1 MDSEKTGKIRDVV
14 KENVDKILK
23 FQFVKVCLLI
33 YGMLFIIGCEQG
45 ETIAP
50 GNGNN
55 DIPGS
60 FKPGVFIINE
70 GNFGWG
76 NGSISF
82 FDFTKSKVYNHLF
95 QKANDRVLGDVPQS
109 IFIMDS
115 LGFIVVNNSG
125 KIEVVNMEDFR
136 SINTINGFTSPRCF
150 LPVSESIAYV
160 SDLYGGSITQVR
172 LDDYTI
178 TKTIETGMSTEQMI
192 KIGDEVFVANWA
204 GGNKILV
211 IDIVEGKMVDTID
224 VIMEPNS
231 MVLDKHQKLWV
242 LCSGGFSNKE
252 MPGIIRIDPV
262 TREKEKTFRFNVLE
276 SSPSHLCINGSGDT
290 LYYLN
295 NGIFQMPVTETEIPS
310 EPLVQNGKL
319 FYSIGI
325 DPENGIIYAADAI
338 DYQQKGKV
346 FRYMPEGALKDSFDV
361 DIIPGSFVFNR

>member
-1 MDSEKTGKIRDVV
+1 MKMTKAKLLKT
-14 KENVDKILK
+14 
-23 FQFVKVCLLI
+23 CLLI
-33 YGMLFIIGCEQG
+33 AGMLFIVGCEQG

-50 GNGNN
+50 DNGNN
-55 DIPGS
+55 NIPRS

-76 NGSISF
+76 NGSVSF
-82 FDFTKSKVYNHLF
+82 FDRADSKVYNHLF

-109 IFIMDS
+109 MFIMDS

-125 KIEVVNMEDFR
+125 KVEVINMESFI
-136 SINTINGFTSPRCF
+136 SVNTITGLTSPRYF

-160 SDLYGGSITQVR
+160 SDLYSGSVTLVR
-172 LDDYTI
+172 LDDFTI
-178 TKTIETGMSTEQMI
+178 IKTIETGMSTEQMI
-192 KIGDEVFVANWA
+192 KIGDELFVANWS

-211 IDIVEGKMVDTID
+211 IDIVEGKLVDTIA

-231 MVLDKHQKLWV
+231 MVLDKHRKLWV
-242 LCSGGFSNKE
+242 LCSGGFLNEE

-262 TREKEKTFRFNVLE
+262 TREKEKIFRFSMLE

-310 EPLVQNGKL
+310 DPLVQNGKL

-325 DPENGIIYAADAI
+325 DPESGIIYAADAI

>member
-1 MDSEKTGKIRDVV
+1 MTKAKLLKT
-14 KENVDKILK
+14 
-23 FQFVKVCLLI
+23 CLLI
-33 YGMLFIIGCEQG
+33 AGMLFIVGCEQG

-50 GNGNN
+50 DNGNN
-55 DIPGS
+55 NIPRS

-76 NGSISF
+76 NGSVSF
-82 FDFTKSKVYNHLF
+82 FDRADSKVYNHLF
-95 QKANDRVLGDVPQS
+95 QKANDRALGDVPQS
-109 IFIMDS
+109 MFIMDS

-125 KIEVVNMEDFR
+125 KVEVINMESFI
-136 SINTINGFTSPRCF
+136 SVNTITGLTSPRYF

-160 SDLYGGSITQVR
+160 SDLYSGSVTLVR
-172 LDDYTI
+172 LDDFTI
-178 TKTIETGMSTEQMI
+178 IKTIETGMSTEQMI
-192 KIGDEVFVANWA
+192 KIGDELFVANWS

-211 IDIVEGKMVDTID
+211 IDIVEGKLVDTIA

-231 MVLDKHQKLWV
+231 MVLDKHRKLWV
-242 LCSGGFSNKE
+242 LCSGGFLNEE

-262 TREKEKTFRFNVLE
+262 TREKEKTFRFSMLE

-310 EPLVQNGKL
+310 DPLVQNGKL

-325 DPENGIIYAADAI
+325 DPESGIIYAADAI

>member
-1 MDSEKTGKIRDVV
+1 MTKAKLLKT
-14 KENVDKILK
+14 
-23 FQFVKVCLLI
+23 CLLI
-33 YGMLFIIGCEQG
+33 AGMLFIVGCEQG

-50 GNGNN
+50 DNGNN
-55 DIPGS
+55 NIPRS

-76 NGSISF
+76 NGSVSF
-82 FDFTKSKVYNHLF
+82 FDRADSKVYNHLF
-95 QKANDRVLGDVPQS
+95 QKANDRALGDVPQS
-109 IFIMDS
+109 MFIMDS

-125 KIEVVNMEDFR
+125 KVEVINMESFI
-136 SINTINGFTSPRCF
+136 SVNTITGLTSPRYF

-160 SDLYGGSITQVR
+160 SDLYSGSVTLVR
-172 LDDYTI
+172 LDDFTI
-178 TKTIETGMSTEQMI
+178 IKTIETGMSTEQMI
-192 KIGDEVFVANWA
+192 KIGDELFVANWS

-211 IDIVEGKMVDTID
+211 IDIVEGKLVDTIA

-231 MVLDKHQKLWV
+231 MVLDKHRKLWV
-242 LCSGGFSNKE
+242 LCSGGFLNEE

-262 TREKEKTFRFNVLE
+262 TREKEKIFRFSMLE

-310 EPLVQNGKL
+310 DPLVQNGKL

-325 DPENGIIYAADAI
+325 DPESGIIYAADAI

-361 DIIPGSFVFNR
+361 DIIPGFFVFNR

>member
-1 MDSEKTGKIRDVV
+1 MTKAKLLKT
-14 KENVDKILK
+14 
-23 FQFVKVCLLI
+23 CLLI
-33 YGMLFIIGCEQG
+33 AGMLFIVGCEQG

-50 GNGNN
+50 DNGNN
-55 DIPGS
+55 NIPRS

-76 NGSISF
+76 NGSVSF
-82 FDFTKSKVYNHLF
+82 FDRADSKVYNHLF
-95 QKANDRVLGDVPQS
+95 QKANDRALGDVPQS
-109 IFIMDS
+109 MFIMDS

-125 KIEVVNMEDFR
+125 KVEVINMESFI
-136 SINTINGFTSPRCF
+136 SVNTITGLTSPRYF

-160 SDLYGGSITQVR
+160 SDLYSGSVTLVR
-172 LDDYTI
+172 LDDFTI
-178 TKTIETGMSTEQMI
+178 IKTIETGMSTEQMI
-192 KIGDEVFVANWA
+192 KIGDELFVANWS

-211 IDIVEGKMVDTID
+211 IDIVEGKLVDTIA

-231 MVLDKHQKLWV
+231 MVLDKHRKLWV
-242 LCSGGFSNKE
+242 LCSGGFLNEE

-262 TREKEKTFRFNVLE
+262 TREKEKTFRFSMLE

-310 EPLVQNGKL
+310 DPLVQNGKL

-325 DPENGIIYAADAI
+325 DPESGIIYAADAI

-346 FRYMPEGALKDSFDV
+346 FRYMPEGVLKDSFDV
-361 DIIPGSFVFNR
+361 DIIPGFFVFNR

>member
-1 MDSEKTGKIRDVV
+1 MTKAKLLKT
-14 KENVDKILK
+14 
-23 FQFVKVCLLI
+23 CLLI
-33 YGMLFIIGCEQG
+33 AGMLFIVGCEQG

-50 GNGNN
+50 DNGNN
-55 DIPGS
+55 NIPRS

-76 NGSISF
+76 NGSVSF
-82 FDFTKSKVYNHLF
+82 FDRADSKVYNHLF
-95 QKANDRVLGDVPQS
+95 QKANDRALGDVPQS
-109 IFIMDS
+109 MFIMDS

-125 KIEVVNMEDFR
+125 KVEVINMESFI
-136 SINTINGFTSPRCF
+136 SVNTITGLTSPRYF

-160 SDLYGGSITQVR
+160 SDLYSGSVTLVR
-172 LDDYTI
+172 LDDFTI
-178 TKTIETGMSTEQMI
+178 IKTIETGMSTEQMI
-192 KIGDEVFVANWA
+192 KIGDELFVANWS

-211 IDIVEGKMVDTID
+211 IDIVEGKLVDTIA

-231 MVLDKHQKLWV
+231 MVLDKHRKLWV
-242 LCSGGFSNKE
+242 LCSGGFLNEE

-262 TREKEKTFRFNVLE
+262 TREKEKIFRFSMLE

-310 EPLVQNGKL
+310 DPLVQNGKL

-325 DPENGIIYAADAI
+325 DPESGIIYAADAI

>member
-1 MDSEKTGKIRDVV
+1 MKRTKA
-14 KENVDKILK
+14 KLL
-23 FQFVKVCLLI
+23 KVCLLI
-33 YGMLFIIGCEQG
+33 AGILFIVGCEQG
-45 ETIAP
+45 EP
-50 GNGNN
+50 LVPDNGNN
-55 DIPGS
+55 DLPGS

-76 NGSISF
+76 NGSVSF
-82 FDFTKSKVYNHLF
+82 FDFTESKVYNHLF

-109 IFIMDS
+109 MFIMDN

-125 KIEVVNMEDFR
+125 KIEVVNMENFR
-136 SINTINGFTSPRCF
+136 SVNTITGLTSPRYF

-178 TKTIETGMSTEQMI
+178 SNTIETGISTEQMI
-192 KIGDEVFVANWA
+192 KIDNELFVANWS

-211 IDIVEGKMVDTID
+211 IDPIPGEIID
-224 VIMEPNS
+224 SIEVIIEPNS
-231 MVLDKHQKLWV
+231 MVLDMNHKLWV
-242 LCSGGFSNKE
+242 LCSGGYLNEE

-262 TREKEKTFRFNVLE
+262 TREKEEIFRFSVLE

-295 NGIFQMPVTETEIPS
+295 NASLPARQGIFQMPVTDMEIPS
-310 EPLVQNGKL
+310 EPIVLTDKL

-325 DPENGIIYAADAI
+325 DPESGIIYAADAI
-338 DYQQKGKV
+338 DYQQNGKV
-346 FRYMPEGALKDSFDV
+346 FRYLPEGALKDSFDV
-361 DIIPGSFVFNR
+361 GIIPGSFVFNR